1 MKSTLV
7 TAALLTLTVT
17 PLSVLAAPNPNP
29 PTVLRKCMPLL
40 SDIGEDEAWFITNLQ
55 CNYACQKN
63 GFNGGGCDTAAYP
76 RTGRTTI
83 RISIKMDLQTQLEP
97 RLLLQKA
104 PSAIARHFRDL
115 IKSESADIYAINT
128 HLLSQVHSESIP
140 LIIYEIW
147 FPLAIKHAPELLHG
161 ALTDRISCGVRKTS
175 MHALRRMF
183 HSRQW
188 KDTWDSLGGAA
199 GIKEIIDNLA
209 MSEVKQL
216 ALVITAIGYQGSCEV
231 ISTSV
236 EELLHLVAESDR
248 VTGRSISLTLAPL
261 IRLCSESYVLAY
273 LGRQGPQ
280 GDLRLAEIGRFHLDL
295 LRRISVGTV
304 QVSEGLRVQVFSSQM
319 KDLVRSQQEYEPV
332 HLPPDMP
339 ADVHPGMAFCLDM
352 VHAVSANA
360 SFKNRIGTTVA
371 ISIQATLK
379 LATKKGCSLD
389 HVLRFLKHVLPAYVE
404 HREKGA
410 VWASRPDRLRHEI
423 LRWWSIARAENIPF
437 KESFWLK
444 RLLRNNDAK
453 IFSLHLELLEDF
465 ILQMLRQQA
474 DRKSNVRGDPTEFY
488 KNLNDYLCEIP
499 AEVKLAFIKL
509 LCRKLPSI
517 DNKEI
522 LQRLPTSDAKWLF
535 SRMLAIHGCEE
546 FLPDPDYAS
555 PNGNRMTW
563 TEQCLLKIDWETDE
577 DASGQLPVARKV
589 LAESK
594 RRATRERDPQG
605 RMAWANTTLQF
616 AIASKSLDIFQETVE
631 WSKRFL
637 RDPFVFPGLL
647 DILFSR
653 KTAPILSCTGI
664 PVLRR
669 PKTLSELK
677 AVVEQSNEI
686 LRLYLDI
693 VHRIVREPHYQK
705 SLTSGIPGLFSGLIS
720 QRIENFG
727 NFDITSQGTELE
739 RVDALFYSLLPII
752 LEFEG
757 LANNE
762 DADKFTWSGFGGAV
776 SRIDCLYD
784 VHEAILPFLDR
795 MAYER
800 NQFWV
805 QKRRDD
811 DPKIMDLPLAFP
823 RGLPLEYL
831 LPSLELTHLANEYP
845 NEMPYVGSR
854 IAEVLVPQTGVM
866 LSVVPASVA
875 KKNYPIDS
883 LCYGIQAVIQD
894 PSVAVKEKELLQIW
908 KRFSD
913 ALRRYPDQLEIFKQW
928 LADMARRERLRNAAN
943 IIDPPLPPTKF
954 SVSTY
959 FEQRADLDNVVE
971 WDPLPAPAP
980 VDSSNTETE
989 PEEKKVEHTILICR
1003 MDAADRIIRKK
1014 VQPEEDPLRIWSH
1027 TGCSVPLLER
1037 ETVALSALLYLD
1049 TLNQQTKR
1057 ILRRPWPENV
1067 SSPRYP
1073 AIFLADEFLTAFET
1087 RGNRAIYAATNALKK
1102 CVKFVSAQLLRDVV
1116 VSLLE
1121 MLTENS
1127 DKNQPNYST
1136 ILSVTID
1143 LIKLLQETDQP
1154 QLAIDV
1160 VLRILKFSPDASSYH
1175 RQMRLST
1182 LGARLLPQDAFLMV
1196 NRFASFVCN
1205 AGKPEAGQ
1213 SDSHDSSTK
1222 NPPYVKITT
1231 IKMLAQLLADA
1242 AFVDISTCIRI
1253 LQNIFDSNS
1262 HIDVRTEVVTAVLR
1276 RFHRVADITP
1286 VFTVLASMASVASG
1300 PSEREAISEA
1310 DWLAAENGE
1319 RPLPE
1324 VAPVCDRPL
1333 FDCFLRTA
1341 SCFPKQSRKE
1351 YVHKVLLPLLE
1362 ESARQHTRWIRCF
1375 LSQVHLTPE
1384 EDNAITSLRKVWT
1397 FYPSA
1402 VDYLFDTWRPYLPK
1416 SYLRQHRC
1424 WALAYLQYPHVETIN
1439 KKLSAK
1445 NKGWKG
1451 SAEGKHW
1458 LTLQSHLRNCRPF
1471 AAIGKYIPAR
1481 VQTQVEGDITASDL
1495 VDEYIC
1501 RAGIV
1506 TRHPVRFDKNLDR
1519 FVVSVETSLESLTI
1533 LKGWMRDV
1541 SDPGRYDLLQGMME
1555 RIVTDIQALRTAQ
1568 WMEDPYR
1575 SPAVLPSRLAIE
1587 MLLLPSPK
1595 YNPRTNHPGM
1605 EFGRRLMDLVKKFA
1619 DNPVLLVEFDAVK
1632 AQVGDIKEKDLGSI
1646 ALLFGNDG
1654 EEDQETLY
1662 RRLKVDIARCAL
1674 KRIKSGN
1681 LRQNEQLMAMIRRWK
1696 ASSSEWVRQ
1705 VGWSFDGTF

>member
-1 MKSTLV
+1 
-7 TAALLTLTVT
+7 
-17 PLSVLAAPNPNP
+17 
-29 PTVLRKCMPLL
+29 
-40 SDIGEDEAWFITNLQ
+40 
-55 CNYACQKN
+55 
-63 GFNGGGCDTAAYP
+63 
-76 RTGRTTI
+76 
-83 RISIKMDLQTQLEP
+83 MDLQTQLEP

-104 PSAIARHFRDL
+104 PPAIARHFQDL

-140 LIIYEIW
+140 LFVYEIW

-175 MHALRRMF
+175 IHALRRMF
-183 HSRQW
+183 HSRKW
-188 KDTWDSLGGAA
+188 KDTWDLLSGAA

-216 ALVITAIGYQGSCEV
+216 ALAITAVQYQRSREA
-231 ISTSV
+231 ISTCV
-236 EELLHLVAESDR
+236 EELLRLVAESDR
-248 VTGRSISLTLAPL
+248 ITGRSISPALAPL
-261 IRLCSESYVLAY
+261 IQLCSESYVLGY
-273 LGRQGPQ
+273 LERQGPR

-304 QVSEGLRVQVFSSQM
+304 EVSDGLRARVFSSQM
-319 KDLVRSQQEYEPV
+319 KDLVHSQQEYVPV

-360 SFKNRIGTTVA
+360 SFKSWIGSTIV
-371 ISIQATLK
+371 ISINATLK
-379 LATKKGCSLD
+379 LASKKGCSLD
-389 HVLRFLKHVLPAYVE
+389 HVLKFLKHVLPAYFE
-404 HREKGA
+404 HRQQCA
-410 VWASRPDRLRHEI
+410 VRDNRLDPLRHDV

-437 KESFWLK
+437 KGSFWLK
-444 RLLRNNDAK
+444 RLLFNNDAK
-453 IFSLHLELLEDF
+453 FFSLHLELLEDF
-465 ILQMLRQQA
+465 LLQMFRQQA
-474 DRKSNVRGDPTEFY
+474 DRKFNVRKDPGGFY
-488 KNLNDYLCEIP
+488 KNLNNYLCEIP
-499 AEVKLAFIKL
+499 ADGKLAFIKL

-517 DNKEI
+517 DVDLDTWPPSERESQLFPYWKKEI
-522 LQRLPTSDAKWLF
+522 LQCLPTSDAKWLF

-546 FLPDPDYAS
+546 FLPDPDDAS

-563 TEQCLLKIDWETDE
+563 TDQCLLKINWETDE

-594 RRATRERDPQG
+594 RRATGERDPQE
-605 RMAWANTTLQF
+605 RLAWANATLQF
-616 AIASKSLDIFQETVE
+616 AIASKSLDIFQETAE

-637 RDPFVFPGLL
+637 RDPVVFPGLL

-653 KTAPILSCTGI
+653 KTAPILACTGI
-664 PVLRR
+664 PVPRR

-705 SLTSGIPGLFSGLIS
+705 SLTSGIPYLFSGIIS
-720 QRIENFG
+720 QRIENFE
-727 NFDITSQGTELE
+727 NFDMTSQGSELE

-752 LEFEG
+752 LEFER

-762 DADKFTWSGFGGAV
+762 DTNKFTWSGFGGAV
-776 SRIDCLYD
+776 SRIDRLYD

-805 QKRRDD
+805 KKRRDD

-831 LPSLELTHLANEYP
+831 LPNLELTHLANEYP

-854 IAEVLVPQTGVM
+854 IAEVLVPSTGVM

-883 LCYGIQAVIQD
+883 LGYGIQAVIED

-913 ALRRYPDQLEIFKQW
+913 ALRRHPDQLEIFKEW
-928 LADMARRERLRNAAN
+928 LADLARQERLWNAAD
-943 IIDPPLPPTKF
+943 IIDPPLPPTKY

-959 FEQRADLDNVVE
+959 FEQCSDLDKVVE
-971 WDPLPAPAP
+971 WDPLPVPAP
-980 VDSSNTETE
+980 VDSPSTETE

-1003 MDAADRIIRKK
+1003 MDAADRIIRNKI
-1014 VQPEEDPLRIWSH
+1014 QPEEEPLRIWSN
-1027 TGCSVPLLER
+1027 TDRSVPTLER
-1037 ETVALSALLYLD
+1037 EAVALSALLYLD

-1057 ILRRPWPENV
+1057 ILRRPWPHNV

-1087 RGNRAIYAATNALKK
+1087 RGNAAIYAATNALKK
-1102 CVKFVSAQLLRDVV
+1102 CVKFVPAQLLRDVV

-1136 ILSVTID
+1136 ILSVTMD
-1143 LIKLLQETDQP
+1143 LIKLLQKTDQP

-1160 VLRILKFSPDASSYH
+1160 VLRILKFFPDASSYH

-1182 LGARLLPQDAFLMV
+1182 LGARLLPQDASLMV
-1196 NRFASFVCN
+1196 NTFAGFVCN
-1205 AGKPEAGQ
+1205 AGKPNAGQ
-1213 SDSHDSSTK
+1213 SDGHDPLTK

-1231 IKMLAQLLADA
+1231 IKMLAQLLADTT
-1242 AFVDISTCIRI
+1242 FVDISTCIHI
-1253 LQNIFDSNS
+1253 LQDIFDSNR
-1262 HIDVRTEVVTAVLR
+1262 HIDVRVEVVMTVLR
-1276 RFHRVADITP
+1276 QFHRVADVTP
-1286 VFTVLASMASVASG
+1286 VFTVLASMASAASG
-1300 PSEREAISEA
+1300 PSERGAISEA
-1310 DWLAAENGE
+1310 DWLAAEKGE
-1319 RPLPE
+1319 KPLPE
-1324 VAPVCDRPL
+1324 VATVNDRPL
-1333 FDCFLRTA
+1333 FVCFLRTA
-1341 SCFPKQSRKE
+1341 FCLPKESRKE

-1384 EDNAITSLRKVWT
+1384 EDNAITSLSEIWT
-1397 FYPSA
+1397 FDPSA
-1402 VDYLFDTWRPYLPK
+1402 VCSLFDIWRPYLPK

-1424 WALAYLQYPHVETIN
+1424 WALAYIQYPHVETIN
-1439 KKLSAK
+1439 KKLSAN
-1445 NKGWKG
+1445 NKGWQG

-1458 LTLQSHLRNCRPF
+1458 LTLAPHLRNCRPF
-1471 AAIGKYIPAR
+1471 AAIGKYIRAG
-1481 VQTQVEGDITASDL
+1481 VQTQVEGGITTSDL

-1501 RAGIV
+1501 RAGTV
-1506 TRHPVRFDKNLDR
+1506 TRHPLRFDKNLNR

-1533 LKGWMRDV
+1533 LKGRMRHV

-1555 RIVTDIQALRTAQ
+1555 RIVTDIQSLRTAE

-1575 SPAVLPSRLAIE
+1575 SPAVLPSSLAIE
-1587 MLLLPSPK
+1587 MLLLPSPT
-1595 YNPRTNHPGM
+1595 YNPRTDHPGM

-1619 DNPVLLVEFDAVK
+1619 DNPALLVEFDAVK
-1632 AQVGDIKEKDLGSI
+1632 AQVDDIKEEDLGSF
-1646 ALLFGNDG
+1646 ALLFGNEG

-1681 LRQNEQLMAMIRRWK
+1681 LRQNKQLMAMIRRWK

-1705 VGWSFDGTF
+1705 VGWGFDGTF